1 VRIILGGDGCDSLRG
16 LGGMGGGG
24 ADEGDCGEGAGVSDR
39 DEGACDRTE
48 GVWDLM
54 DGVCERMVAGVV
66 GRDVDELRDVAR
78 MRVELNRERGDGE
91 TGL

>member
-1 VRIILGGDGCDSLRG
+1 
-16 LGGMGGGG
+16 
-24 ADEGDCGEGAGVSDR
+24 
-39 DEGACDRTE
+39 
-48 GVWDLM
+48 M